1 MNISVILIAEDSKNL
16 FYYFIGKL
24 AFIIGLFLAF
34 KKRKILIEMIDPN
47 EALLEDFLLEKG
59 YTKVKL
65 KLTKT
70 NHFEIKASINGV
82 KGLFILDTGAS
93 NSCVGFEAIETFKLK
108 AKDSEIKAAGAGAT
122 DMITQV
128 SKKNKLKIGKWKK
141 DKVPLILFNLIH
153 VNTALLNYNS
163 KPVDGI
169 IGADILKKAKAI
181 IDYDKRYVYLKL

>member
-1 MNISVILIAEDSKNL
+1 
-16 FYYFIGKL
+16 
-24 AFIIGLFLAF
+24 
-34 KKRKILIEMIDPN
+34 MIDTKN
-47 EALLEDFLLEKG
+47 ALLEDFLLEKG
-59 YTKVKL
+59 YIKVKL

-70 NHFEIKASINGV
+70 NHFEIKATLNGV

-93 NSCVGFEAIETFKLK
+93 NSCVGFEAIDTFKLK

-122 DMITQV
+122 DMLTQV

-141 DKVPLILFNLIH
+141 DKVPLILFNLTH

-181 IDYDKRYVYLKL
+181 IDYDKRYVYLKM